1 MVRSDGTRVSLSA
14 GEWWKIAISNAIAV
28 GVIIVTLWTKQAV
41 IENEIVHLKQAIAKL
56 ERKLEAR

>member
-1 MVRSDGTRVSLSA
+1 MVRSDGVRVSLSA